1 MNEKQLRRLIQEVLK
16 PCSLY
21 SESAE
26 ELLVLTAASESLGG
40 TYLYQVEGPARGI
53 FQMEPATEK
62 DILINYV
69 YYNDQLRAAVSEFV
83 EFPAQGKVKYKQKDP
98 LTYNLAYQVLMC
110 RIHYRRDKFALPA
123 KTDVDGL
130 ASVWKRVYN
139 TYLGKGTAKEA
150 INKYKRYVG

>member
-1 MNEKQLRRLIQEVLK
+1 
-16 PCSLY
+16 
-21 SESAE
+21 
-26 ELLVLTAASESLGG
+26 
-40 TYLYQVEGPARGI
+40 VEGPARGI

-83 EFPAQGKVKYKQKDP
+83 EFPAQGQVKYKQKDP